1 MTQRSR
7 GDGLRL
13 QDLGRVALLAF
24 VHPVGA
30 TNELDHLG
38 VVEEA
43 FEDRAGGGGVAELK
57 GGRSRSN
64 SSRAPVTAANAT
76 LPGAFAS
83 LPVGYGVTQG
93 DSGRRT
99 RTRDILTL
107 IDGAASRP
115 RS

>member
-83 LPVGYGVTQG
+83 LPVG
-93 DSGRRT
+93 
-99 RTRDILTL
+99 
-107 IDGAASRP
+107 
-115 RS
+115 